1 MKVTING
8 KLSQEVLK
16 NFAKE
21 LKRIAEKEQAKK

>member
-8 KLSQEVLK
+8 NPSQEALK

-21 LKRIAEKEQAKK
+21 LKRITEKEQLKK